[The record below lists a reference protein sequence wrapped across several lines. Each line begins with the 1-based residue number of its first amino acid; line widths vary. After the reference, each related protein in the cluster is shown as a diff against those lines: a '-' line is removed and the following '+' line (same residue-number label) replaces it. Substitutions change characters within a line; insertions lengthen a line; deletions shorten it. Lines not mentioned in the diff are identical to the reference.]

1 MKLVIPRLKADQ
13 LALTKSW
20 TFNLHHEDRNTS
32 LGAHFNIPAKDFGS
46 RWGASNRLT
55 TEVTLPKGTVMT
67 VDRYYI
73 RQGNEQFDSITFMV
87 HEIDGKVLKKKL
99 RFWVKLD
106 EALTL
111 DFKYL

>member
-1 MKLVIPRLKADQ
+1 MKLVIPRLKADH
-13 LALTKSW
+13 LALTKKW
-20 TFNLHHEDRNTS
+20 TFHLHHEERNAS
-32 LGAHFNIPAKDFGS
+32 LGAHLNIAAKKFH
-46 RWGASNRLT
+46 WSNKDNLA

-73 RQGNEQFDSITFMV
+73 RQGNEQFDSITFLV

>member
-20 TFNLHHEDRNTS
+20 TFNLHHEERNAS
-32 LGAHFNIPAKDFGS
+32 LGAHLKVEQRFRYPTDGLA
-46 RWGASNRLT
+46 

-87 HEIDGKVLKKKL
+87 HVIDGKVLKKKL